1 MSSVTCVSTEGSCT
15 EYLKKK
21 KPFKSLLLLECI
33 CGKGDVHH
41 QELVSC
47 FRLDLT
53 FKETRHGKHRKS
65 SEEFVPS
72 FAVLA
77 ASPKRLLRTASD
89 LRSFSRSGNHQKNN
103 NFNTSGRINQQDLG
117 ATHRPSMARLE
128 LMDMKDD
135 PPCWKN

>member
-1 MSSVTCVSTEGSCT
+1 M
-15 EYLKKK
+15 
-21 KPFKSLLLLECI
+21 
-33 CGKGDVHH
+33 HH

-89 LRSFSRSGNHQKNN
+89 LRSFSCTLTT
-103 NFNTSGRINQQDLG
+103 FPDLEIIKKIIIS
-117 ATHRPSMARLE
+117 TRLAG
-128 LMDMKDD
+128 
-135 PPCWKN
+135 